1 MGATKRRVQPL
12 DAVFL
17 WGESPETM
25 MHVASL
31 MPVTP
36 PEGAGPEY
44 LREIYEEMLAAPV
57 VAPWN
62 QRLAHPHLLRH
73 PAQAWVEDDHFDID
87 YHVRRSALPSPG
99 DERELGIVV
108 SRLHSHQLD
117 FRRPPW
123 EVHLIEGLEGGRF
136 AVYTKIHHSLVDGY
150 TGARIQ
156 QKSMS
161 TDPDDRGVPFFYSV
175 SPWGERGGSSEGDGA
190 AAGRDGLLG
199 LPKRAVSTAIGAAT
213 GASRLVT
220 GAARTGFETTKAV
233 ASLERRA
240 MSDGSDLV
248 DPFSA
253 PTTIFS
259 ARTSRN
265 RRLATQQFDLAR
277 VRKIATEAGGTVND
291 VVMAICGGG
300 LRSYLGG
307 LDALPDKSL
316 VAFMPVNLR
325 DDGDEG
331 GGNKVGVSLATMG
344 THIEDAQA
352 RLESVIAST
361 RAAKHQM
368 KGLHQL
374 AALAYSG
381 YLLTPAGAQVLAA
394 LTGLE
399 QRVPQTINVIVSN
412 VPGPKDTM
420 YMRGARVEAIYPVS
434 IPTHGMALNITM
446 ESYDGTL
453 CFAFIG
459 CRDAVPSLQKL
470 AVATGE
476 ALEDLADAY
485 GVA

>member
-1 MGATKRRVQPL
+1 MGAKKRRVQPL

-44 LREIYEEMLAAPV
+44 LREVYEQMLEAPV
-57 VAPWN
+57 AEPWN
-62 QRLAHPHLLRH
+62 QRLAHPHFLRH
-73 PAQAWVEDDHFDID
+73 PRQAWVEDENFDID

-161 TDPDDRGVPFFYSV
+161 PDPDDRSAPFFYSIQ
-175 SPWGERGGSSEGDGA
+175 PWADRPPRDSSGAEGGG
-190 AAGRDGLLG
+190 GLLA
-199 LPKRAVSTAIGAAT
+199 LPKRAVGTAVSVST
-213 GASRLVT
+213 GATRLAAA
-220 GAARTGFETTKAV
+220 AARSTFETTRAV
-233 ASLERRA
+233 ARLERAA
-240 MSDGSDLV
+240 MPDDSDLV

-259 ARTSRN
+259 GRTSRN
-265 RRLATQQFDLAR
+265 RRLATQQFDMAR
-277 VRKIATEAGGTVND
+277 VKKIATEAGGTLND

-300 LRSYLGG
+300 LRSYLGE
-307 LDALPDKSL
+307 LEELPKKPL
-316 VAFMPVNLR
+316 IAFMPVNLR
-325 DDGDEG
+325 SEGDEG
-331 GGNKVGVSLATMG
+331 GGNLVGVSLAHMG
-344 THIEDAQA
+344 THIEDPKR
-352 RLESVIAST
+352 RLESVISST
-361 RAAKHQM
+361 RQAKEQM
-368 KGLHQL
+368 KGMQQL

-381 YLLTPAGAQVLAA
+381 YLLTPAGAQVLGAM
-394 LTGLE
+394 TGLE
-399 QRVPQTINVIVSN
+399 QRVPQTINVVVSN
-412 VPGPKDTM
+412 VPGPKSTM
-420 YMRGARVEAIYPVS
+420 YMRGGKVEAIYPVS

-470 AVATGE
+470 AVATGDSLE
-476 ALEDLADAY
+476 ALAEAY